1 MFFIYEGHNNIV
13 PRGRL
18 HPDLTS
24 AVRNCSLVKELDDS
38 AQGTGFAFIVMADVF
53 TKIPGAPF
61 WSALFFL
68 MLLSLGLGSQIG
80 IIEGLTSTLFDHP
93 RLHKVRVVI
102 GGDRSLHLALAAG
115 EEACADGGRGAVLLP
130 AGSGVHHRGRGVLAH
145 SLRHIRGHRQ

>member
-1 MFFIYEGHNNIV
+1 MNN
-13 PRGRL
+13 L
-18 HPDLTS
+18 
-24 AVRNCSLVKELDDS
+24 RNCSLVKELDDS

-93 RLHKVRVVI
+93 RLHKV
-102 GGDRSLHLALAAG
+102 S
-115 EEACADGGRGAVLLP
+115 E
-130 AGSGVHHRGRGVLAH
+130 
-145 SLRHIRGHRQ
+145 